1 MKLNEAISRRLCEL
15 LAEKNMTAYALY
27 IRSGVSQSTIS
38 DIKNMNNTA
47 VNVRILF
54 ELCEGLDISLKEFFN
69 SPYFSFG
76 SIVD

>member
-54 ELCEGLDISLKEFFN
+54 ERCEGLDSSLKEFFN